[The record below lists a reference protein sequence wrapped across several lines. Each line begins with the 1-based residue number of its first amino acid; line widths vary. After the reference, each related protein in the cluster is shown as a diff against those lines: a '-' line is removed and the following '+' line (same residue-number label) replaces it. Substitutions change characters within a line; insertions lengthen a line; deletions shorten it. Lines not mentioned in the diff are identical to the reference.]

1 MIDHRPVNCRFRLQ
15 EEGKSYP
22 RSSCAACGRSIATG
36 LGKRCHHEWEDAD
49 ICLVGGQKFIIKK
62 EEEVSA
68 ISEKYETIKRN
79 RDDLLASCIEF
90 LPILERHLEVINPG
104 GAAESSIAYQTA
116 KSRLERMRLAIENA
130 KKEKQ

>member
-15 EEGKSYP
+15 DEGKPYP
-22 RSSCAACGRSIATG
+22 RSSCEACGRSVLTG

-90 LPILERHLEVINPG
+90 LPILERHLETINRV
-104 GAAESSIAYQTA
+104 AESSIAYQTA
-116 KSRLERMRLAIENA
+116 KSRVDRMRLAIENA